1 MSRKRNPVL
10 EKKFNEGYAKGL
22 EHGIQK
28 GVLFF
33 KHKFDGLKEVEG
45 IGEKTLEKI
54 KSQLGYEYFEE

>member
-45 IGEKTLEKI
+45 IGE
-54 KSQLGYEYFEE
+54 